1 VNTILQVRDLT
12 TLLQI
17 GNDIWTIVDHM
28 NFDLYR
34 GQTLA
39 LVGES
44 GSGKSM
50 TALSI
55 MGILPTPP
63 ALPPKGTILYQNRNL
78 LAIDE
83 KEMRKI
89 RGSKITMIFQ
99 DPMSALNPVYTI
111 GNQLIEVLVYH
122 QNIPESE
129 AWARS
134 VQALCSVGIDQAE
147 ERMHA
152 YPHELSGGLKQRV
165 MIAMALLCE
174 PDILIADEPTTALDI
189 TIQAQILKLIRS
201 LQKKNGMAVLLITH
215 DMGIVSQIADEVIVM
230 YVAQSI
236 EKATAT
242 DLFKHPYHPYTQGLL
257 HSRPSGINRKMPLH
271 PIMGQV
277 PSFRHIPSG
286 CRFHPRCP
294 HVMEICKHGMVPDF
308 EVQPGHMAKCWL
320 YDRLYKNS
328 KERNPL

>member
-1 VNTILQVRDLT
+1 VNALLQVRDLT
-12 TLLQI
+12 TLLKI

-28 NFDLYR
+28 NFDLYS
-34 GQTLA
+34 GQTVA

-44 GSGKSM
+44 GSGKSL

-63 ALPPKGTILYQNRNL
+63 ALPPTGSILYKEKNL
-78 LAIDE
+78 LTISE
-83 KEMRKI
+83 REMRKI
-89 RGSKITMIFQ
+89 RGSKIAMVFQ
-99 DPMSALNPVYTI
+99 DPMSALNPVYTV
-111 GNQLIEVLVYH
+111 GNQLIEVLLHH
-122 QNIPESE
+122 QRIPESQAWLQSVE
-129 AWARS
+129 ALHA
-134 VQALCSVGIDQAE
+134 VGIDNPE
-147 ERMHA
+147 ERMLA

-189 TIQAQILKLIRS
+189 TIQAQILTLIRS

-230 YVAQSI
+230 YLAQSI
-236 EKATAT
+236 EKTTATA
-242 DLFKHPYHPYTQGLL
+242 LFEHPYHPYTQGLL
-257 HSRPSGINRKMPLH
+257 NSRPSSINRKKALQ
-271 PIMGQV
+271 PIMGHV

-294 HVMEICKHGMVPDF
+294 YVMEICKKGPVPNF
-308 EVQPGHMAKCWL
+308 EVNPEHMAKCWL
-320 YDRLYKNS
+320 Y
-328 KERNPL
+328 KESDSSS